1 MRDECRSVPVE
12 RPDTEH
18 RFSPRERREEK
29 RKAPEEQRDERSRK
43 APRKFVQLSRDGRER
58 EREREK
64 QKNTGG
70 EKERKEDGKRY
81 KHSQRSLRGSARAS
95 SGRRTGSAL
104 VKGNA
109 KRFYPLVDIPPRAD
123 DGRTHNQHVNPNNRA
138 RDKRWAI
145 TNKLR
150 PEQERERER
159 LNAYWA

>member
-12 RPDTEH
+12 RADTEH

-29 RKAPEEQRDERSRK
+29 RKPPEEERSRK
-43 APRKFVQLSRDGRER
+43 APRKFVQLSRDEAR

-64 QKNTGG
+64 QKNTDE

-81 KHSQRSLRGSARAS
+81 KHSQRSLRASARAS
-95 SGRRTGSAL
+95 SGPEARLS
-104 VKGNA
+104 KGTQ
-109 KRFYPLVDIPPRAD
+109 RDFTRSSTSSPRAD
-123 DGRTHNQHVNPNNRA
+123 DGRTHNQRVNPNNRA

-145 TNKLR
+145 TNKPR

-159 LNAYWA
+159 D